1 MNKKYPPPSSTT
13 SHQVGGGGGGGG
25 GGGVVNG
32 GGGGS
37 QLAASDGLGGS
48 DSGSS
53 SSVCLATI
61 QEPSGS
67 SNAVYYSAESMD
79 ADHRGREV
87 NYNAFKVAVNIPS
100 YLFGGKMC
108 ILLY

>member
-1 MNKKYPPPSSTT
+1 M
-13 SHQVGGGGGGGG
+13 
-25 GGGVVNG
+25 NG

-37 QLAASDGLGGS
+37 QLAASEGLGGS

-79 ADHRGREV
+79 ADHRGGREV
-87 NYNAFKVAVNIPS
+87 NYKAFKVAVNIPS
-100 YLFGGKMC
+100 YLFGGKISIFYYDC
-108 ILLY
+108 IFYERERIQDQ